1 MVNYLVTRL
10 LPPRPLPKMDFED
23 SGIPDAFRTLVVVPM
38 MLVNAETIRAEVEKL
53 EIRYL
58 ANKEA
63 NLLFSL
69 FTDYTDS
76 ATLTREDDS
85 RLLQTASECLEALN
99 QRHGGERFFLF
110 HRERTWS
117 ESEQKFI
124 GWERK
129 RGKLEELN
137 RLIDGTRPET
147 AARHGLR
154 GRPGSAGGRPL
165 HHHPG
170 QRHPVAAR
178 YGPQDGRD
186 PGAPPQSAALR
197 CGGQHHGRL
206 LHHHPAAG
214 EPDPAEHER
223 LDLQPALRRC
233 SRHRPLHPGGLRCL
247 SGLER

>member
-1 MVNYLVTRL
+1 
-10 LPPRPLPKMDFED
+10 MDFAD
-23 SGIPDAFRTLVVVPM
+23 TGIPDEFRTLVVVPM
-38 MLVNAETIRAEVEKL
+38 MLTNAERVCAEVEKL

-76 ATLTREDDS
+76 ATLTREDDG
-85 RLLQTASECLEALN
+85 RLLQTAKECLEALN

-137 RLIDGTRPET
+137 RLIDGTRAET
-147 AARHGLR
+147 AAPMVYVGDPEQPC
-154 GRPGSAGGRPL
+154 GRAL

-170 QRHPVAAR
+170 QRHLAATR
-178 YGPQDGRD
+178 HGPQNGRD

-197 CGGQHHGRL
+197 C
-206 LHHHPAAG
+206 
-214 EPDPAEHER
+214 
-223 LDLQPALRRC
+223 
-233 SRHRPLHPGGLRCL
+233 
-247 SGLER
+247 